1 MLFSLEADLARMRR
15 KAKAEKRGLE
25 TQKDCD
31 DRLAVSHEGAVHDC
45 VGVVFKCADSKE
57 NGIGFRSHEKLNER
71 VISDG

>member
-25 TQKDCD
+25 AQKDCD
-31 DRLAVSHEGAVHDC
+31 DRLAVSHAGAVHGC
-45 VGVVFKCADSKE
+45 VGVVFKCSDSKE
-57 NGIGFRSHEKLNER
+57 NGIGFRSHEKPNER